1 MNKTHGKNG
10 KFLLT
15 EYCQQINVE
24 EMMKLENHYLAIIII
39 TYNKINECKMSEY
52 KLNEKDTYL
61 YSKCIHTP
69 YLLNSKVKIET
80 FL

>member
-1 MNKTHGKNG
+1 
-10 KFLLT
+10 
-15 EYCQQINVE
+15 
-24 EMMKLENHYLAIIII
+24 MMKLENHYLAIIII

-52 KLNEKDTYL
+52 KLNEKKDTYL

>member
-1 MNKTHGKNG
+1 
-10 KFLLT
+10 
-15 EYCQQINVE
+15 
-24 EMMKLENHYLAIIII
+24 MKLENHYLAIIII

-52 KLNEKDTYL
+52 KLNEKKDTYL